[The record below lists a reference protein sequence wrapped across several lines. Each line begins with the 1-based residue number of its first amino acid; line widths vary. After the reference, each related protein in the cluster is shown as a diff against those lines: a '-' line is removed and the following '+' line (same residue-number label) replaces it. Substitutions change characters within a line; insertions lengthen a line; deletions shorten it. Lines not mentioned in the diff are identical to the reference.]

1 MGREMDIQVDILNEY
16 KRWIDCVSDA
26 ELRSELAL
34 MKDNSDEII
43 ESFYKELDFGTSGMR
58 GILGAGTNRL
68 NTYVLH
74 RSNLALA
81 SHINKNCKSKS
92 VVIAYDS
99 RKNSSRFARET
110 AALMSAMGIKAY
122 LFCELTPVPVLVY
135 SITKL
140 SCDYG
145 VMITASHNPAVYNGY
160 KVYGKHGYQIIGSE
174 LDSILNEQKRF
185 DYFDEIAEDDS
196 NVIMLDDEI
205 KNDFLSKVNS
215 LEPNGISQEA
225 KSNLHIVY
233 TPLNGTGL
241 KFVSKALADSGFDK
255 ISIVKSQETPDAN
268 FPTCKSPNPEKMS
281 AYAEA
286 FETLDECK
294 ADIIIATDPDCD
306 RIGCALV
313 SDGMKVNLTGNQI
326 GILLFDFLCRFKRK
340 QANSICVRSIVSS
353 PLIDKIAAE
362 NNIEVVRTLTGF
374 KYIGEII
381 AGLKEENQE
390 DKYFFGYEES
400 NGFLA
405 SPFICDKDG
414 VSTALLIACM
424 AAQYKSEGIDLFE
437 RLNQINASYGRL
449 IERIE
454 NFVFEG
460 IEGEKRIANIMD
472 YFRTNELSEIARFD
486 ERIDFLKDK
495 TGMPKADVLIM
506 KTESKSTFIIR
517 PSGTE
522 PKIKLYMYL
531 EPKDLKIA
539 NKLEKLINGFTVY

>member
-1 MGREMDIQVDILNEY
+1 M
-16 KRWIDCVSDA
+16 
-26 ELRSELAL
+26 
-34 MKDNSDEII
+34 
-43 ESFYKELDFGTSGMR
+43 
-58 GILGAGTNRL
+58 
-68 NTYVLH
+68 
-74 RSNLALA
+74 
-81 SHINKNCKSKS
+81 
-92 VVIAYDS
+92 
-99 RKNSSRFARET
+99 
-110 AALMSAMGIKAY
+110 
-122 LFCELTPVPVLVY
+122 
-135 SITKL
+135 
-140 SCDYG
+140 
-145 VMITASHNPAVYNGY
+145 
-160 KVYGKHGYQIIGSE
+160 
-174 LDSILNEQKRF
+174 
-185 DYFDEIAEDDS
+185 
-196 NVIMLDDEI
+196 
-205 KNDFLSKVNS
+205 
-215 LEPNGISQEA
+215 
-225 KSNLHIVY
+225 
-233 TPLNGTGL
+233 
-241 KFVSKALADSGFDK
+241 
-255 ISIVKSQETPDAN
+255 
-268 FPTCKSPNPEKMS
+268 
-281 AYAEA
+281 
-286 FETLDECK
+286 
-294 ADIIIATDPDCD
+294 
-306 RIGCALV
+306 
-313 SDGMKVNLTGNQI
+313 
-326 GILLFDFLCRFKRK
+326 
-340 QANSICVRSIVSS
+340 SS